1 MRACLALILM
11 LPIAAGAQLF
21 GGDER
26 GGERERQAGPE
37 SPVTLPQFPKQEDY
51 LPFEVSVTTPFD
63 FFVDA
68 KSLSVGPDRVVRYTV
83 IAKSSGG
90 ALNISFEGMRCADN
104 QFRVYALGRADKTW
118 SEVRSSRWETIRGES
133 RNVQRAVLYSDF
145 FCPMTGD
152 IATAEEG
159 VRALKNGG
167 NPRAGIKGY

>member
-21 GGDER
+21 GSDER
-26 GGERERQAGPE
+26 GGERERLAGPE
-37 SPVTLPQFPKQEDY
+37 APVTLPQFPRQEDY
-51 LPFEVSVTTPFD
+51 LPFEVSATTPFD

-68 KSLSVGPDRVVRYTV
+68 RSLRVGADTVVRYTV
-83 IAKSSGG
+83 IAKSAGG
-90 ALNISFEGMRCADN
+90 ALNISFEGMRCADH

-118 SEVRSSRWETIRGES
+118 SEVRNSKWETIRREV
-133 RNVQRAVLYSDF
+133 RNAQRAVLYNDF
-145 FCPMTGD
+145 FCPMTGY

-167 NPRAGIKGY
+167 NSRVGIKGY